1 MCLSPLPWGR
11 CLHVTQVSWGTVT
24 SSSHCKQL
32 KYTGRMR
39 ELFLHKTFYFK
50 HNLTPIIILAMQKC
64 SRFCHLLQG
73 RELVDLCW
81 LTQAEKVARAPS
93 SHPFDL
99 DRASHPELFSWSD
112 SPHAVSHTHKKAQ
125 WLWDPSCCHHVI
137 LTELSTSRSF
147 STDHIQ
153 PQTLLAPTR
162 DLSRLSPRQR
172 LTRWPLG
179 VHWSLSALKS
189 MMSKTFT
196 EPGSLQQTDP
206 SAPSPPHQS
215 QSKNRSSARFSSCGD
230 AKGWKVKQRTGQ
242 SLGARSCG
250 KTHGRV
256 QPWWHWAELR
266 CCAGSGQCQA
276 SLACPFH
283 HDCSALGSRVQV
295 NGMLFAAV
303 ETLLWLW
310 VEQACVL
317 LEAFSLPDKHWKDCT
332 ALYRGLPHHRAKQI
346 HLWSTLIKVFHFT
359 SSSWKTTL
367 LGDGGVDFFFL
378 WGFFTVFMCV
388 GFLGFLLLF
397 CWGFFVCFL
406 GEGFGF
412 CCLGFF
418 SSLFLKGRLMTYFF
432 LVASLLVDSSSLL
445 YYCKQ

>member
-1 MCLSPLPWGR
+1 
-11 CLHVTQVSWGTVT
+11 
-24 SSSHCKQL
+24 
-32 KYTGRMR
+32 MR
-39 ELFLHKTFYFK
+39 ELFLHNNFLFQTQPNTYYYFGNAEVQ
-50 HNLTPIIILAMQKC
+50 HILSPSTGQRAK
-64 SRFCHLLQG
+64 
-73 RELVDLCW
+73 
-81 LTQAEKVARAPS
+81 AEKVAHPPS

-99 DRASHPELFSWSD
+99 DRASHLELFSWSD
-112 SPHAVSHTHKKAQ
+112 SPHPVSHMHKKAQ
-125 WLWDPSCCHHVI
+125 WLWDPSCSHRVI

-172 LTRWPLG
+172 LTRRPLG
-179 VHWSLSALKS
+179 VHWSLRALKS
-189 MMSKTFT
+189 MMSKIFT
-196 EPGSLQQTDP
+196 EPGSLRQTDP

-242 SLGARSCG
+242 SLGTRSCG

-283 HDCSALGSRVQV
+283 HDCSALGSRVQM

-317 LEAFSLPDKHWKDCT
+317 LQPFSLPDKHWKDCT

-346 HLWSTLIKVFHFT
+346 HLWSALIKVFHFT
-359 SSSWKTTL
+359 SSSWKATL

-378 WGFFTVFMCV
+378 WGFFHSFYVC
-388 GFLGFLLLF
+388 
-397 CWGFFVCFL
+397 GFFGVFVVVL
-406 GEGFGF
+406 
-412 CCLGFF
+412 LGFF
-418 SSLFLKGRLMTYFF
+418 CVFFGGKVWVLLFGVFF
-432 LVASLLVDSSSLL
+432 QFIFKRQINDLFIPGS
-445 YYCKQ
+445 